1 MICIFTGAT
10 LAGGGERSPLPCF
23 KNRLNLPWFCLKSTL
38 ILEKTVLFVS
48 IYGLNSHLKCR
59 FKSIM
64 EKKGQNFS
72 FRVFLLYVVHETDTL
87 TDKYVKFE
95 LTKHPVVILV
105 IALISYFMFHKK
117 CTSSFFIFTSKYIVK

>member
-72 FRVFLLYVVHETDTL
+72 LRVFLLYVVHETD
-87 TDKYVKFE
+87 K

-105 IALISYFMFHKK
+105 IALISSFMFHKK